1 MTSTVDKNFM
11 EVIKS
16 KVNVFGASSCW
27 GAQDHDC
34 DGGPQALYALG
45 LQRHIEE
52 KGYECEIHHLAAP
65 MTSDEDPRKQDYI
78 AEYCEVLANQVT
90 QCVKSQEKFAV
101 IGGDHSVAIG
111 TWGGVATAKLTQGD
125 IGLIWV
131 DAHMDSHTP
140 FTTPSGAVH
149 GMPLAVLLG
158 KGDPVLTTLIN
169 EQAKIKP
176 QNVCLIGVRSYE
188 EEERLLLERLGVRV
202 YYQDEIR
209 SRGLAEVMNEARARV
224 REQTVGYGISID
236 MDAID
241 PEDAPGV
248 GSPEPDGLSGQA
260 LLRELKRSRHDQDL
274 LGIEVVE
281 LNPVKDKL
289 GQTSALALK
298 LLLAVM

>member
-1 MTSTVDKNFM
+1 MTSKVDKNFM
-11 EVIKS
+11 EARKS
-16 KVNVFGASSCW
+16 KIHVFGASSCW

-45 LQRHIEE
+45 LQRHIEQ
-52 KGYECEIHHLAAP
+52 KGYDCDIRHLAAP
-65 MTSDEDPRKQDYI
+65 VTSDEDPRKQEYI
-78 AEYCEVLANQVT
+78 AEYCEELAGMT
-90 QCVKSQEKFAV
+90 HQCAKSNEKFAV
-101 IGGDHSVAIG
+101 IGGDHSIAIG
-111 TWGGVATAKLTQGD
+111 TWGGAANAKLADGG
-125 IGLIWV
+125 IGLIWI

-140 FTTPSGAVH
+140 LTTPSGAAH

-158 KGDPVLTTLIN
+158 KGDPALTALVN
-169 EQAKIKP
+169 EQARIKP

-188 EEERLLLERLGVRV
+188 EEERLLLEHLGVRI

-209 SRGLAEVMNEARARV
+209 SRGLAEVINEARARV

-248 GSPEPDGLSGQA
+248 GSPEPGGLSGLA
-260 LLRELKRSRHDQDL
+260 LQRELERYKHDEDL